1 MDNSEIQS
9 ILQTLGE
16 RVPPHSQL
24 ILIGGGALA
33 LLGSPRLTVDI
44 DFVGDDVHPSKLH
57 RSIMQ
62 IARELKIHVE
72 PVPLDRFVPL
82 PAGSTERNIRI
93 GLFGN
98 LEIYVADPYSIALS
112 KLDRGFDTD
121 FEDIIF
127 LIQQNFI
134 NLNEL
139 ERITRAALP
148 QARNYDL
155 HPDILDHLQELKNR
169 IK

>member
-148 QARNYDL
+148 QARKYDL